1 MALGRGSSTVCETPE
16 KPLAI
21 THPSELMILL
31 EDHSDRRIVIAIIP
45 SGAAIGKQQGEIA
58 MIKLITL
65 HFVAIAL
72 GSGATLAV
80 AYTWCM

>member
-1 MALGRGSSTVCETPE
+1 MWAACNQMQRQTTPSHAGATALETRFDARLQRSRFVSDARRRGKT
-16 KPLAI
+16 
-21 THPSELMILL
+21 
-31 EDHSDRRIVIAIIP
+31 
-45 SGAAIGKQQGEIA
+45 A

-65 HFVAIAL
+65 HFVAVAL